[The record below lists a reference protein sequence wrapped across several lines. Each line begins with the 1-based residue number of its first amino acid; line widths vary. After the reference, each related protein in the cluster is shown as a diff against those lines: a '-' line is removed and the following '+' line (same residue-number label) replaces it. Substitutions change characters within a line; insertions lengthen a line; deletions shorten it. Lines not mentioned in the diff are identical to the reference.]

1 MVDIPKLPKLTRA
14 EELSYK
20 EKTLLIEIVD
30 QFRNTHRYW
39 YIALLAVLVFSLPLT
54 RLIAGTVAERLI
66 ARHEILPIL
75 AESDKPADMV
85 VEDAVSLAAGPGVF
99 SAYAHIA
106 NPNANWSA
114 WSFDYEFVFR
124 NNGGVEFTAENVR
137 WTRKEPDLAPE
148 FPILAKR
155 WGNADG
161 NFFVEGVVK
170 NPYSFRVTRIDL
182 EAIIFDAAN
191 TKAVA
196 VNSTVADDLDPFE
209 ERYFRMLWPVS
220 QDALLPGTF
229 GQVQVRAEVNPLEPG
244 FVIPQDE
251 TIPAR

>member
-39 YIALLAVLVFSLPLT
+39 YIALLAVLVFSLP

-99 SAYAHIA
+99 SA
-106 NPNANWSA
+106 
-114 WSFDYEFVFR
+114 
-124 NNGGVEFTAENVR
+124 
-137 WTRKEPDLAPE
+137 
-148 FPILAKR
+148 
-155 WGNADG
+155 
-161 NFFVEGVVK
+161 
-170 NPYSFRVTRIDL
+170 
-182 EAIIFDAAN
+182 
-191 TKAVA
+191 
-196 VNSTVADDLDPFE
+196 
-209 ERYFRMLWPVS
+209 
-220 QDALLPGTF
+220 
-229 GQVQVRAEVNPLEPG
+229 
-244 FVIPQDE
+244 
-251 TIPAR
+251 